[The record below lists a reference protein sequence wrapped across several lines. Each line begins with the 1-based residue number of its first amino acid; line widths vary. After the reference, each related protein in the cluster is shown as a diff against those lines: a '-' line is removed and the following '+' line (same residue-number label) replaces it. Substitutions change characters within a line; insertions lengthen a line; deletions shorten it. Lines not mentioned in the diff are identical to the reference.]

1 MMDIKLSK
9 NLLTDTLIKRT
20 SSILDKQNQKHWV
33 KKKRKGSR
41 TPSEVTSVE
50 NISKS
55 FLEIGPV

>member
-33 KKKRKGSR
+33 KKKKGSR